1 MTNWIEVAD
10 RVYVRRYEEL
20 DLTVGLVVGDDGC
33 LVVDTRGDEDQGA
46 ELAAAVREVT
56 PHPWTV
62 VYTHA
67 HFDHAFGTSAFHG
80 ADVWAHRLCHKAL
93 VDNGAEQLRSWGERY
108 RADGKPEIAD
118 ALDRTTLVLPNRLVD
133 DRAGLSVGGRH
144 VELVHP
150 GFGHSDHDL
159 LVHVPDARVLFV
171 GDLVENGAPPQFGDA
186 HPLSW
191 PTALTTILDFDVDVV
206 VAGHGDPVDLD
217 FVADQREEL
226 REIAQLCRAVAAGEV
241 STEDALAAS
250 PYPEEFTRTAVER
263 VLSTR

>member
-1 MTNWIEVAD
+1 MTTWTEVGD

-33 LVVDTRGDEDQGA
+33 LVIDTRGDEDQGA
-46 ELAAAVREVT
+46 ELAAAVREIT

-67 HFDHAFGTSAFHG
+67 HFDHCFGTSAFPG
-80 ADVWAHRLCHKAL
+80 ASVWAHRLCHKDM
-93 VDNGAEQLRSWGERY
+93 VDHGDSDRQKWSSRY
-108 RADGKPEIAD
+108 RAEGKPSIAD
-118 ALDRTTLVLPNRLVD
+118 ALDRTSLVLPTHLVD
-133 DRAGLSVGGRH
+133 DRASLSIGGRQ
-144 VELVHP
+144 VELVYV
-150 GFGHSDHDL
+150 GLAHSSGDL

-171 GDLVENGAPPQFGDA
+171 GDLVENGAPPQFGDS
-186 HPLSW
+186 HPLGW

-206 VAGHGDPVDLD
+206 VAGHGDPVDQD

-226 REIAQLCRAVAAGEV
+226 REIAQLCRAVASGEL

-250 PYPEEFTRTAVER
+250 PYPADFTRAALDR
-263 VLSTR
+263 MR